1 MRDAGYLCAL
11 VWRKNLESERTNRL
25 LKAVISTAKEIA
37 PED

>member
-37 PED
+37 AED